1 VIVPKKPL
9 PPRLY
14 KYQPFNAQTLENLT
28 NTSVWFSAP
37 INLNDPYDCD
47 LAGIDPAKLTEADF
61 QLALD
66 HMQPDLTPEQRAAW
80 CPDGVMT
87 PRFRES
93 LIKYLEQVFD
103 EHRADRRQRRGIAC
117 FSERPD
123 SIVMWSHYA
132 NGHRGF
138 CLEFDT
144 AIKPFSTA
152 KPVNYDDE
160 FPSIPLNLLFT
171 DHAAGH
177 EDVETDLL
185 LQAFV
190 LTKAKCWTY
199 EYEWRAMH
207 MEASKLFGYGP
218 NGLTGLYLGAAMPDA
233 QRVILFRLLSGT
245 SVKFHA
251 MRRHKRNFQLSSERV
266 TYTPP
271 PDPPKQS
278 YASQDSLQ

>member
-1 VIVPKKPL
+1 LIVPKTP

-28 NTSVWFSAP
+28 TASVWFSAP

-66 HMQPDLTPEQRAAW
+66 HMQELTPEQTARW
-80 CPDGVMT
+80 CPGGVMT
-87 PRFRES
+87 LRFRES
-93 LIKYLEQVFD
+93 LVKYLEQVFD

-117 FSERPD
+117 FSERYD
-123 SIVMWSHYA
+123 DIVMWSHYA

-144 AIKPFSTA
+144 AIKPFSSA
-152 KPVNYDDE
+152 KPVTYNDD
-160 FPSIPLNLLFT
+160 FPSVPLSLLFSDACT
-171 DHAAGH
+171 DADT
-177 EDVETDLL
+177 DVL

-190 LTKAKCWTY
+190 LTKAKCWEY
-199 EYEWRAMH
+199 EQEWRAMH
-207 MEASKLFGYGP
+207 MEPGKGFGYGP
-218 NGLTGLYLGAAMPDA
+218 RGLTGLYIGAAMPDA
-233 QRVILFRLLSGT
+233 QREIIFRILSGT
-245 SVKFHA
+245 AVKFYV
-251 MRRHKRNFQLSSERV
+251 MRRDKRGFRLSSKRV

-271 PDPPKQS
+271 PDAPIEPDKGS
-278 YASQDSLQ
+278 